1 MKRTKK
7 KFRFQA
13 TWIRHESF
21 LVQSGVLGQNREMVP
36 HCISRIRKF
45 KFVKRILEC
54 GIEMFLATLK
64 QRLRELTPSLHPLSY
79 KIVRSQRKTTCRCKT
94 NVWGTPYTSGNNVV
108 PQLKNSFGW
117 NMMIE
122 ILLYFHATTIGRRQ
136 RNNIHCLEVRN
147 GRGDIVAFYPNLYSS
162 SNPQSNG
169 ICSLIHP
176 KVTPDMVE
184 S

>member
-1 MKRTKK
+1 MSLSLFK
-7 KFRFQA
+7 
-13 TWIRHESF
+13 
-21 LVQSGVLGQNREMVP
+21 SGVLGQNRKMVP
-36 HCISRIRKF
+36 HCISCIRKF

-79 KIVRSQRKTTCRCKT
+79 KIVRSRRKTTCRCKT
-94 NVWGTPYTSGNNVV
+94 NLWGTPYTSGNNVV
-108 PQLKNSFGW
+108 PQLKNSFGS

-136 RNNIHCLEVRN
+136 RNNIHCLKLGN
-147 GRGDIVAFYPNLYSS
+147 GRGDIVAFYQNLYSS